1 MASIQT
7 TVITTTLTQEG
18 IAAMQLGALMGIPL
32 SVTKIELSENKV
44 PSGSPEIWLPAGQTN
59 EAYYIQTSNVTTIS
73 YNRTALIF
81 DITLN
86 ATVPTTAQYN
96 GTTVINGWVNEPTE
110 HGLNSINIGSYAVF
124 VTNPVTHAVIPFL
137 IAYVSPSNIEKYS
150 NSTGGIAGNIIDLL
164 TNFTYTLRTP
174 PQINY
179 VYTTKYKAQVAYIE
193 ELTQLSAP
201 SVGLEVDAGLESG
214 GFLLLE
220 DTGHIL
226 FQTEPVNSSNI
237 PNDYVVADIKAI
249 AFTDSNYLIWRFTN
263 YISLSDT
270 ITIDAIAGNLL
281 VSAEMFS
288 LLPTPL
294 QNAGVLTNNVLVGEI
309 YDRLGLMK
317 KCFIFI
323 NSMGNNFIANTA
335 LPPLALGDKLIC
347 FISNSYGI

>member
-1 MASIQT
+1 
-7 TVITTTLTQEG
+7 
-18 IAAMQLGALMGIPL
+18 
-32 SVTKIELSENKV
+32 
-44 PSGSPEIWLPAGQTN
+44 
-59 EAYYIQTSNVTTIS
+59 
-73 YNRTALIF
+73 
-81 DITLN
+81 
-86 ATVPTTAQYN
+86 
-96 GTTVINGWVNEPTE
+96 
-110 HGLNSINIGSYAVF
+110 
-124 VTNPVTHAVIPFL
+124 VTHAVIPFL

>member
-7 TVITTTLTQEG
+7 TVISTNLTQQG
-18 IAAMQLGALMGIPL
+18 VAAMELSAIMGIPL
-32 SVTKIELSENKV
+32 RVTKIELSENKV
-44 PSGSPEIWLPAGQTN
+44 PSGSPNIWLPTGQTN
-59 EAYYIQTSNVTTIS
+59 EAYYIQTTNVTTIS
-73 YNRTALIF
+73 YNQTALTF

-86 ATVPTTAQYN
+86 ATVPTNATYN
-96 GTTVINGWVNEPTE
+96 GTTIVNGWAVLPLE
-110 HGLNSINIGSYAVF
+110 HALNSIEIGSYAVF
-124 VTNPVTHAVIPFL
+124 ITHPVTNEVVPFL
-137 IAYVSPSNIEKYS
+137 IAYVSPRNIEKYS
-150 NSTGGIAGNIIDLL
+150 NTTGGIAGNIIDLL
-164 TNFTYTLRTP
+164 TNFTYTLSTP

-179 VYTTKYKAQVAYIE
+179 TLENTYKAQVAYIS
-193 ELTQLSAP
+193 ELTKLGAP
-201 SVGLEVDAGLESG
+201 SVGTEIDAGLESG
-214 GFLLLE
+214 GYLLLE

-226 FQTEPVNSSNI
+226 FETKPVNSSNI
-237 PNDYVVADIKAI
+237 PNDYVVADIKAL

-288 LLPTPL
+288 LLPAPL

-347 FISNSYGI
+347 FISNSFGI